1 MTHDASYLQYFF
13 IAFNK
18 LSEKVTSRLTES
30 ISQSKSV
37 VTGETAPAS
46 GLSKSGAETA
56 FLYSQKLNK
65 TEIIKKVQVQ
75 DGDWQRLRYVSCGLV
90 NAKWRLYCWQKII
103 SHLVVYLNISL
114 IQIIARA
121 WRDLSPLFQLSS
133 ITLYHLKCPFN
144 QTIKI
149 IFKFYILECYK

>member
-13 IAFNK
+13 IAFIK

-65 TEIIKKVQVQ
+65 TEIIKK
-75 DGDWQRLRYVSCGLV
+75 
-90 NAKWRLYCWQKII
+90 
-103 SHLVVYLNISL
+103 
-114 IQIIARA
+114 
-121 WRDLSPLFQLSS
+121 
-133 ITLYHLKCPFN
+133 
-144 QTIKI
+144 
-149 IFKFYILECYK
+149 FKFKMATGNGCGMLVAVWLTLNGDCIVDRRSYPIWSCI